1 MNEQILVWLKA
12 AIVRAVK
19 TAAQSAIAAIG
30 ASTAICGVDWVLVA
44 STAGLAAIL
53 SLLTSL
59 AGIPEAGGVP
69 VAKMTKAE

>member
-59 AGIPEAGGVP
+59 AGIPEAGSVP
-69 VAKMTKAE
+69 VTKMTKAE

>member
-1 MNEQILVWLKA
+1 MNNTITNLEWWRA
-12 AIVRAVK
+12 AGIRALK

-30 ASTAICGVDWVLVA
+30 TTALIEGVNWAVVA

-59 AGIPEAGGVP
+59 AGLPEVEDKG
-69 VAKMTKAE
+69 AEK

>member
-1 MNEQILVWLKA
+1 MNEQFATWLKA
-12 AIVRAVK
+12 ALVRAVK

-30 ASTAICGVDWVLVA
+30 ASTAICGVDWTLVA

-53 SLLTSL
+53 SMLTSL

-69 VAKMTKAE
+69 VAKMAKGE